1 MGVFCG
7 MNLLEHP
14 GPKGQ
19 IITRGRIDPF
29 WFTSVRD
36 TVAFTLMPD
45 QPRDIRA
52 IYVSD
57 MARAPSWEDPGATNW
72 IDARKA
78 FFVIESRKQGGMGA
92 AEAVPFGNRDAAD
105 AFAAAN
111 GGQVVTFAQIPSA
124 YVLGSDARRRPNGKR
139 PLERA
144 NELTRIADV
153 TRKSH
158 APAND
163 SNRCG
168 RGRFGASPADGRSAR
183 ASVPVRW
190 HGSALGAQVSIE
202 IFHPDRAEAEQIGA
216 ALSAERPAYSNSSSA
231 CTGPNSAI
239 CTLNRTG
246 VLVAPDADMVSLLK
260 AALLFSDL
268 TDGAFDPTVQPLWQL
283 YAEHFSSGLPDPTG
297 PPQEKLAEA
306 LAKVGR
312 DGLLVSADRIALTRR
327 NAGITLNGI
336 AQGYAT
342 DCVVDMLR
350 NAGLSTTLVNMGEI
364 RAIGARPDGAP
375 WRVGLAD
382 PDEPGAVTETIDL
395 VDRAVATTAG
405 AGFRFD
411 AAGQFTHLFDPA
423 TGRSPA
429 LYRTVSVIAPTAT
442 EADALSTAFSLMPA
456 SRIRE
461 IAALRP
467 GVQARLVTVGGDLFV
482 YGA

>member
-1 MGVFCG
+1 MIAIVATAAGSA
-7 MNLLEHP
+7 LL
-14 GPKGQ
+14 GD
-19 IITRGRIDPF
+19 R
-29 WFTSVRD
+29 
-36 TVAFTLMPD
+36 
-45 QPRDIRA
+45 
-52 IYVSD
+52 
-57 MARAPSWEDPGATNW
+57 
-72 IDARKA
+72 
-78 FFVIESRKQGGMGA
+78 
-92 AEAVPFGNRDAAD
+92 
-105 AFAAAN
+105 
-111 GGQVVTFAQIPSA
+111 
-124 YVLGSDARRRPNGKR
+124 
-139 PLERA
+139 
-144 NELTRIADV
+144 
-153 TRKSH
+153 
-158 APAND
+158 
-163 SNRCG
+163 
-168 RGRFGASPADGRSAR
+168 RSAR
-183 ASVPVRW
+183 ANVPVRW

-202 IFHPDRAEAEQIGA
+202 IFHPDRTEADRLVQLCMQNVRRIEQQFS
-216 ALSAERPAYSNSSSA
+216 LYRNE
-231 CTGPNSAI
+231 SAI

-260 AALLFSDL
+260 AALFFSDL
-268 TDGAFDPTVQPLWQL
+268 TNGAFDPTVQPLWQL
-283 YAEHFSSGLPDPTG
+283 YAEHFSSGLPDPKG

-342 DCVVDMLR
+342 DRVVDMLR
-350 NAGLSTTLVNMGEI
+350 TAGLSTTLVNMGEI

-382 PDEPGAVTETIDL
+382 PDEPGAVAETIDL
-395 VDRAVATTAG
+395 VDRALATTTG

-411 AAGQFTHLFDPA
+411 AAGRFTHLFDPA

-456 SRIRE
+456 SSIRE

-467 GVQARLVTVGGDLFV
+467 GVQARLVTAGGDSFV